1 MWINTYPSHI
11 LPGDNMISK
20 NELIRKILNETIR
33 FKADGK
39 NVTVSQF
46 SEGPVITIN
55 EVTITSEGPVINEV
69 TINEGILSLFNIFEI
84 PDHMDTP
91 YGVVEYDFAGTY
103 NYTKER

>member
-11 LPGDNMISK
+11 LQGDNMINK
-20 NELIRKILNETIR
+20 NELIRKILKETII

-39 NVTVSQF
+39 TVTVSQF
-46 SEGPVITIN
+46 EDAEPLITIGDVEIN
-55 EVTITSEGPVINEV
+55 EVV
-69 TINEGILSLFNIFEI
+69 LSLFNVFEI

>member
-11 LPGDNMISK
+11 LQSDNMINK
-20 NELIRKILNETIR
+20 NELIHKILKETIR
-33 FKADGK
+33 FKANGK
-39 NVTVSQF
+39 TVTVSQF
-46 SEGPVITIN
+46 EDADPLIKIGDVEIN
-55 EVTITSEGPVINEV
+55 EVV
-69 TINEGILSLFNIFEI
+69 LSLFNVFEI

>member
-11 LPGDNMISK
+11 LPGDNMINK

-39 NVTVSQF
+39 TVTVSQF
-46 SEGPVITIN
+46 EDAKPIIQIGDVEIN
-55 EVTITSEGPVINEV
+55 AGV
-69 TINEGILSLFNIFEI
+69 LSLFNVFEI
-84 PDHMDTP
+84 PNNMDTP
-91 YGVVEYDFAGTY
+91 YGVVEYDFAGVY

>member
-1 MWINTYPSHI
+1 MWINTYRSHI
-11 LPGDNMISK
+11 LHGDNMISK
-20 NELIRKILNETIR
+20 EELIKRIINETIR

-39 NVTVSQF
+39 TVTVSQF
-46 SEGPVITIN
+46 EDAEPLIKIGDV
-55 EVTITSEGPVINEV
+55 E
-69 TINEGILSLFNIFEI
+69 INEGVLSLFNFFEI